1 LRAVSAGIK
10 IDVRHCLRTSADGP
24 TKIVRRT
31 YDSSRT
37 DAPLQA
43 SEATGRRPA
52 DHLQALAGRYETRHV
67 GLYKTAVAV
76 RFRSS
81 DRLARRPR
89 AFRPAFGFGAC
100 FLRRLLEI
108 IVVEPLATVETALEA
123 GQRRPVAGS
132 APIRPPTT
140 ARRSKR
146 LLGPCARRE
155 RQGDRNRVVD
165 RLTRGL
171 GAGQEPY

>member
-1 LRAVSAGIK
+1 MR
-10 IDVRHCLRTSADGP
+10 
-24 TKIVRRT
+24 
-31 YDSSRT
+31 YDSGKSPVLVILAGGNGQTLHRRSSHDLSGA
-37 DAPLQA
+37 DAPLLGA
-43 SEATGRRPA
+43 KAGKRRPT
-52 DHLQALAGRYETRHV
+52 DHHLQALAGRYETRHV

-89 AFRPAFGFGAC
+89 AFRPVFGFGAC

-132 APIRPPTT
+132 APIRPPNDGQMLKAAPRSLCA
-140 ARRSKR
+140 ARA
-146 LLGPCARRE
+146 AR
-155 RQGDRNRVVD
+155 
-165 RLTRGL
+165 
-171 GAGQEPY
+171 